1 MIMEILHRDDLT
13 EGGFAGLREHRLV
26 MDSKVFGS
34 SKNPDTWNGIGN
46 FVYLADA
53 RFIPKGE
60 THLHNHK
67 EIDVISVI
75 VEGRIDHKGSLEE
88 GNELKTNQVQ
98 VQRAGGEGFAH
109 NEVNPDDKENRMI
122 QLWVTPENPGQ
133 PADYKL
139 YDLRNGDMTRV
150 YGGKSDQN
158 DTFPSRTT
166 IQVGLLNPEQKISVD
181 GEFIAYVTRGKG
193 VVNGKEVKDGDLI
206 KGNNLTFQA
215 TQDAQLIVIS
225 Q

>member
-1 MIMEILHRDDLT
+1 MEILHRDDLT

-26 MDSKVFGS
+26 MDSKIFGP
-34 SKNPDTWNGIGN
+34 SKNPNTWDGIGN

-53 RFIPKGE
+53 HFIPKGE

-75 VEGRIDHKGSLEE
+75 VDGRISHKGSLEE
-88 GNELKTNQVQ
+88 GNEIKTNQVQ

-122 QLWVTPENPGQ
+122 QLWVAPEKPGQ
-133 PADYKL
+133 PAGYKL
-139 YDLRNGDMTRV
+139 FDLRKGDLTKV
-150 YGGKSDQN
+150 YGGESNQN

-166 IQVGLLNPEQKISVD
+166 VQVGLLNPEQKVSVN
-181 GEFIAYVTRGKG
+181 GEFMAYVTRGKG
-193 VVNGKEVKDGDLI
+193 VANGEEVVDGDLI
-206 KGNNLTFQA
+206 KGNDLIFQA
-215 TQDAQLIVIS
+215 TQDVQLIVIS